1 MAELSSCP
9 GYHYRA
15 AQVVQQVSLGKD
27 TYRLR
32 IQCPQIARA
41 IRVGQFVMVRV
52 HGLQDP
58 LLGRAFAIYDTD
70 EDCLDIAYLVHG
82 KMTHQ
87 FELLRPGDQVD
98 IWGPLGNGFS
108 MAPTDHLV
116 MVAGGIGQT
125 PFLAMAQHY
134 LGRRRYGA
142 AEMPADAE
150 PLANRV
156 TLCYGAR
163 NAEYFAGLD
172 DFRTAAVELRL
183 TTDDGS
189 LGEKGLVTD
198 ALQRVLDE
206 NTRADGLRVCACGP
220 ERMLASVC
228 ELVRSH
234 NLNTDR
240 RIPLEVSLETPMACG
255 IGICFSCV
263 AKIRQLDGSWDYRRT
278 CIEGPVFCGEAIV
291 WD

>member
-9 GYHYRA
+9 GVHYRGTP
-15 AQVVQQVSLGKD
+15 VVQQVSLGKE

-32 IQCPQIARA
+32 IECPGIART

-58 LLGRAFAIYDTD
+58 LLGRAFALYDTD
-70 EDCLDIAYLVHG
+70 EDCLDIVYLVHG

-87 FELLRPGDQVD
+87 LELLRPGDRVD
-98 IWGPLGNGFS
+98 VWGPLGNGFS
-108 MAPTDHLV
+108 MAPAEHLI

-125 PFLAMAQHY
+125 PFLAMAHQY
-134 LGRRRYGA
+134 LGRKRYGA
-142 AEMPADAE
+142 AETVEDAL
-150 PLANRV
+150 PLARRV

-163 NAEYFAGLD
+163 NAEYLAGLG
-172 DFRTAAVELRL
+172 DFRTAGVELRL
-183 TTDDGS
+183 ATDDGS
-189 LGEKGLVTD
+189 MGEKGLVTD

-206 NTRADGLRVCACGP
+206 NTNTQALRICACGP

-228 ELVRSH
+228 ELLTSH
-234 NLNTDR
+234 NLKTHSG
-240 RIPLEVSLETPMACG
+240 IPLEVSLETPMACG

-263 AKIRQLDGSWDYRRT
+263 AKIRQPDGSWDYRRT
-278 CIEGPVFCGEAIV
+278 CIEGPVFCAKEIV